1 MTIGLPYSGK
11 SQLAKEY
18 RAQGWKV
25 IERDSLLK
33 EIVESPEFQTEV
45 QKRLKGEVNQ
55 EVLFSVQNEVAI
67 GLLSE
72 RVRQLVL
79 SSPEDR
85 IIYDG
90 TNLQKASRAGILE
103 LSRQGVRVDAVVF
116 HVPLTEIFR
125 RAETV
130 FRSGERKGSF
140 NEGARHN
147 LERMIHLTEDPDP
160 SEGFNHIEVR
170 EWKTELEDRERKEL
184 HHLSR

>member
-11 SQLAKEY
+11 SQLVKEY
-18 RAQGWKV
+18 VSQGWKV
-25 IERDSLLK
+25 IERDSLL
-33 EIVESPEFQTEV
+33 EDIVQSTEFQEEV
-45 QKRLKGEVNQ
+45 QKRLKIETNRDD
-55 EVLFSVQNEVAI
+55 FSIQNEIAI
-67 GLLSE
+67 DLLSK

-103 LSRQGVRVDAVVF
+103 LSHQGVRVDAVVF

-147 LERMIHLTEDPDP
+147 LERMIQMTEDPDP

-170 EWKTELEDRERKEL
+170 EWKKEREDRERKEL